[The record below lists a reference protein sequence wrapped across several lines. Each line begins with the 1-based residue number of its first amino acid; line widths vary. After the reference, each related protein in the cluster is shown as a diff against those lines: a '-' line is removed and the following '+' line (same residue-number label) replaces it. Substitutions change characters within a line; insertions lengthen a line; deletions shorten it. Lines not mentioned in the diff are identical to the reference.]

1 MGTAESQQAQQLAQ
15 QVQTVPVHEKSNLD
29 NNRVVSTPDDE
40 GFILLCTVSLLL
52 LMNLILAYVET
63 VLSLL

>member
-1 MGTAESQQAQQLAQ
+1 MGNAESPQAQQLAQ

-29 NNRVVSTPDDE
+29 NNRAVSAPDDE
-40 GFILLCTVSLLL
+40 GFFLLCTVSLLL
-52 LMNLILAYVET
+52 LMNFILTYVET